1 MSIVKN
7 ARGQHRLLAVL
18 IAVLAITA
26 AACGDDGSSD
36 GASESTATTKAAS
49 EAPGSG
55 NADWDAVVADA
66 EAEGS
71 VTYYSTQN
79 LPNVEA
85 LEKAFEAEY
94 PKIDMT
100 IVRGLPNDLHPRLE
114 TEASTGK
121 GEADVY
127 TTADVRWI
135 AEKDVEGFFTEVSGP
150 NFESADFDRAKYNPD
165 GTWFVSH
172 AATLGFGWNTELFPE
187 GLEGYEDLLTDELA
201 GGKIGIVEPGGEAQ
215 LDWYTYIEEEF
226 GEDYIKDLAAQEPR
240 IYAGGT
246 AIIEALTSGEIFATP
261 YASPTIRAAIEN
273 GAPLDW
279 DLPAKAWGTLFDSV
293 VLESA
298 PHPAAAQVLANFM
311 LTKEGQTALATDYV
325 SVMPDIDA
333 SLLPIDSIRSQPGAL
348 TPEAIAE
355 AQEEWRALF
364 Q

>member
-1 MSIVKN
+1 MSNVKG
-7 ARGQHRLLAVL
+7 ARSRRTLLLALVAL
-18 IAVLAITA
+18 VALVV
-26 AACGDDGSSD
+26 AACGSDDGGGDAADDSS
-36 GASESTATTKAAS
+36 STT
-49 EAPGSG
+49 APTDAGD
-55 NADWDAVVADA
+55 ADWDSVVAQA
-66 EAEGS
+66 EEEGS

-85 LEKAFEAEY
+85 LEKAFEAAY
-94 PKIDMT
+94 PNIDMS

-114 TEASTGK
+114 TEASTGR

-127 TTADVRWI
+127 TTADVRWVS
-135 AEKDVEGFFTEVSGP
+135 EKDGEGFFTAVTGP
-150 NFESADFDRAKYNPD
+150 NFDSDGYDRDKYNPD

-172 AATLGFGWNTELFPE
+172 AATIGYGWNTELWPD
-187 GLEGYEDLLTDELA
+187 GLSGYEDLLDPELA
-201 GGKIGIVEPGGEAQ
+201 GGKIGVVEPGGEAQ